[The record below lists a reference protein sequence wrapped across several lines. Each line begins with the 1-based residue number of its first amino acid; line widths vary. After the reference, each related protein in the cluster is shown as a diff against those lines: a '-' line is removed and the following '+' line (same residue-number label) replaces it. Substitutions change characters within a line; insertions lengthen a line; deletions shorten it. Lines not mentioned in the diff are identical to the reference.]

1 MRSLYINY
9 VMKHVGCVT
18 NFKTERGK
26 ALYKAFVE
34 EMGECKGLTINELCI
49 RVSTKPSPRFWVSE
63 ERAAVVVS
71 RIFKGDLLI
80 EMSKQKRE
88 MFFEIAE
95 KVGDVLKHHKGM
107 SINEA
112 CIKVVN
118 GKASRFHLTPMTI
131 KVLIGNYRRKKKLKI
146 ED

>member
-1 MRSLYINY
+1 
-9 VMKHVGCVT
+9 MKHVGCVT

-34 EMGECKGLTINELCI
+34 TMGECKGQTINELCV

-63 ERAAVVVS
+63 ERAAVVVG

-80 EMSKQKRE
+80 EMSRMKRE
-88 MFFEIAE
+88 MFFEIAD
-95 KVGDVLKHHKGM
+95 KVGEVLRKNKGM

-118 GKASRFHLTPMTI
+118 GRASRFHLTPLTI
-131 KVLIGNYRRKKKLKI
+131 RVLISNYRRKKKLKI